1 MNDIKLGFFK
11 KVLSTILVI
20 NLLGCS
26 FVFGNDNDISKNTKL
41 MPSGEVVE
49 FFVKLKYPIISNK
62 LNSNKTL
69 KKSDILLAIK
79 IGREEINLNRETIE
93 KTMKSKNL
101 PLEVIY
107 SRKGKTKTMNIT
119 SDDLRDFE
127 ISYYSFYLGTI
138 TAIDSKGNF
147 IALSH
152 NIKDDNTPFEIL
164 DSGIFNTSYV
174 QTRKNTIFHT
184 GNLVTSANGDKIGRF
199 SGIGDGG
206 MSGTF
211 DKYKYNTNLALE
223 IGRPKVGNAY
233 LYCKSPISNEL
244 KMHKIEIVEVGEN
257 FSAIK
262 IVDKD
267 LLKYRGG
274 IVQGMSGSPIIQNN
288 KLVGGTRAVIKYNKS
303 KGLMTNIDYMIK
315 NSNK

>member
-1 MNDIKLGFFK
+1 
-11 KVLSTILVI
+11 
-20 NLLGCS
+20 
-26 FVFGNDNDISKNTKL
+26 
-41 MPSGEVVE
+41 
-49 FFVKLKYPIISNK
+49 
-62 LNSNKTL
+62 SNKTL

-79 IGREEINLNRETIE
+79 IGGEEINLNRETIE
-93 KTMKSKNL
+93 KTMKSENL
-101 PLEVIY
+101 PLKVIY

-152 NIKDDNTPFEIL
+152 NLEDDDTPFEIL
-164 DSGIFNTSYV
+164 DSGIFNTSYI

-184 GNLVTSANGDKIGRF
+184 GNLVASANGENIGKFR
-199 SGIGDGG
+199 GVGDGG
-206 MSGTF
+206 MSGKF
-211 DKYKYNTNLALE
+211 DKYKYNSNLALE
-223 IGRPKVGNAY
+223 IGTPKVGNAY

-244 KMHKIEIVEVGEN
+244 KMHEIEIVEVGEN

-262 IVDKD
+262 IIDKD

-303 KGLMTNIDYMIK
+303 KGIMTNIDYMIK

>member
-1 MNDIKLGFFK
+1 MNDIKLSFFK

-26 FVFGNDNDISKNTKL
+26 FVFGNDTDISKATKL

-69 KKSDILLAIK
+69 KKSDVLLAIK
-79 IGREEINLNRETIE
+79 IGGEEINLSRETIE

-107 SRKGKTKTMNIT
+107 SRNGKTKTVNIT
-119 SDDLRDFE
+119 SDDLRNFE
-127 ISYYSFYLGTI
+127 IGYYSFYLGTI

-152 NIKDDNTPFEIL
+152 NLEDDDTPFEIL
-164 DSGIFNTSYV
+164 DNGIFNTSYV

-184 GNLVTSANGDKIGRF
+184 GNLVASANGEKIGKF

-206 MSGTF
+206 MSGKF
-211 DKYKYNTNLALE
+211 DKYKYNSNLALE
-223 IGRPKVGNAY
+223 IGIPKVGSAY

-274 IVQGMSGSPIIQNN
+274 IVQGMSGSPIIQDN

-303 KGLMTNIDYMIK
+303 KGIMTNINYMIK

>member
-1 MNDIKLGFFK
+1 
-11 KVLSTILVI
+11 
-20 NLLGCS
+20 
-26 FVFGNDNDISKNTKL
+26 
-41 MPSGEVVE
+41 
-49 FFVKLKYPIISNK
+49 
-62 LNSNKTL
+62 
-69 KKSDILLAIK
+69 
-79 IGREEINLNRETIE
+79 
-93 KTMKSKNL
+93 MKSENL

-107 SRKGKTKTMNIT
+107 SRNGKTKTVNIT
-119 SDDLRDFE
+119 SDDLRNFE
-127 ISYYSFYLGTI
+127 IGYYSFYLGTI

-152 NIKDDNTPFEIL
+152 NIEDDDTPFEIL
-164 DSGIFNTSYV
+164 DNGIFNTSYV

-184 GNLVTSANGDKIGRF
+184 GNLVASASGDKIGKF

-206 MSGTF
+206 MSGKF
-211 DKYKYNTNLALE
+211 DKYKYNANLALE
-223 IGRPKVGNAY
+223 IGTPKVGNAY

-244 KMHKIEIVEVGEN
+244 KMHEIEIVEVGEN
-257 FSAIK
+257 FSSIK

-303 KGLMTNIDYMIK
+303 KGIMTNIDYMIK